1 MSELTA
7 DRVAFSPGPAVK
19 PSHGDGLSPRQ
30 LVRVLRRNWPL
41 ILCSGLVV
49 AAAAYIVSK
58 TLLTPRF
65 TAEATVAVET
75 RSFAIPELQGVLSS
89 QTMADPMPIVRS
101 ETQVLTSRALVQ
113 AVVEELNLTADPE
126 FNTALKGLPLKQ
138 RLLGAVRDH
147 LPTSFA
153 ATLVDDG
160 ILPPEDAAPPS
171 PDVVMANVVAAVTT
185 GLTITN
191 DNRSLVIN
199 IDFLSEQPDLSA
211 KVVNS
216 LIARYMAGKVDE
228 RTVANREANTELEK
242 RAEQVH
248 SEVNQLEQKIQDT
261 REKYNLVQTRSGSIG
276 QQQLEDISTALIA
289 ASSQRAQLE
298 ANYQRAAI
306 LVRTG
311 GAGVDNSDA
320 LGSSI
325 VGSLRDQEATA
336 ERRVAQLRTTLGPG
350 HPSRVSAE
358 AELASARAAVITEA
372 KRAMAGLG
380 AQAAAARQHEAEL
393 RDQLGKAQTAAT
405 SLSSVQS
412 ELEQLEKD
420 ADARRTLYQ
429 TLIQRAAQTDANK
442 GGPEQSGA
450 RVVSLAVA
458 PAFPSS
464 PKPKLAAALGLLGG
478 CAFGGLLAA
487 IGRGR
492 EGNYANAVDVTADT
506 GLAVMAVLPRTKG
519 RQNSLAARV
528 VNEPAGPEA
537 EALRSLR
544 GRLRLTGQ
552 GSVPR
557 SVLFVGSATGDGSSG
572 IAAGFARVAALDGLR
587 VLLIEGDLQAPKL
600 AGTLGVAPSR
610 GLIETLNGHDHWPE
624 NVARDSLTTMDLLLV
639 GRPQPAASQLLETMQ
654 LQSLMAETREEYN
667 LVVVDGHPVTRELRS
682 VTLANIVDAVVL
694 VVAAGETGREQV
706 RAAVTAVS
714 SGARRPPIVALSQ
727 AA

>member
-1 MSELTA
+1 MSELA
-7 DRVAFSPGPAVK
+7 VDRIAFSPGPSLR
-19 PSHGDGLSPRQ
+19 PSKSDGLSPRQ
-30 LVRVLRRNWPL
+30 LVGVLRRNWPL

-49 AAAAYIVSK
+49 AGAAYVVSK
-58 TLLTPRF
+58 TLLTPKF

-126 FNTALKGLPLKQ
+126 FNTALKGPPLKL
-138 RLLGAVRDH
+138 RLQGALRDA

-153 ATLVDDG
+153 TMLVDDG
-160 ILPPEDAAPPS
+160 ILPPVDPGPAS
-171 PDVVMANVVAAVTT
+171 PDVVMANVVAAVTNE
-185 GLTITN
+185 LTITN

-199 IDFLSEQPDLSA
+199 IDFASEQPDLSA
-211 KVVNS
+211 RVVNS
-216 LIARYMAGKVDE
+216 LITRYMAGKVDE

-248 SEVNQLEQKIQDT
+248 SEVDQLEQKIQDT

-276 QQQLEDISTALIA
+276 QQQLEDISTALIK
-289 ASSQRAQLE
+289 ASSDRAQLE

-311 GAGVDNSDA
+311 GAGIDNSDA
-320 LGSSI
+320 LSSSI
-325 VGSLRDQEATA
+325 VGTLRDQEATA

-350 HPSRVSAE
+350 HPLRASAE
-358 AELASARAAVITEA
+358 AELASARAAVISEA

-393 RDQLGKAQTAAT
+393 RDQLAKAQTAAT

-412 ELEQLEKD
+412 ELEQLQKD
-420 ADARRTLYQ
+420 ADTRRTLYQ

-464 PKPKLAAALGLLGG
+464 PRPKLAAALGLLGG

-487 IGRGR
+487 VGRGR
-492 EGNYANAVDVTADT
+492 EGNYATAGDLTADT
-506 GLAVMAVLPRTKG
+506 GLAVMAVLPRSKG
-519 RQNSLAARV
+519 RQTSLAARV
-528 VNEPAGPEA
+528 VNEPAGTEA

-557 SVLFVGSATGDGSSG
+557 SVLFVGSATGDASSSM
-572 IAAGFARVAALDGLR
+572 AAAFARVAALDGLR
-587 VLLIEGDLQAPKL
+587 VLLIEGDLESPKL
-600 AGTLGVAPSR
+600 AGILGVIPSG
-610 GLIETLNGHDHWPE
+610 GLIETLNGHEHWPE
-624 NVARDSLTTMDLLLV
+624 NLARDNQTTMDLLLV
-639 GRPQPAASQLLETMQ
+639 GRPQPTASQLLETMQ
-654 LQSLMAETREEYN
+654 LQSLMAETKEEYN
-667 LVVVDGHPVTRELRS
+667 LVVVDGHPVTQELHS
-682 VTLANIVDAVVL
+682 VTLANVVDAVVL

-706 RAAVTAVS
+706 RAAVNAVS
-714 SGARRPPIVALSQ
+714 SAARRPPVVALSQ

>member
-7 DRVAFSPGPAVK
+7 DRVAFSPGPSVK
-19 PSHGDGLSPRQ
+19 PSNNDGLSPRQ

-49 AAAAYIVSK
+49 SAAAYVVSK
-58 TLLTPRF
+58 TLLTPKF

-126 FNTALKGLPLKQ
+126 FNTALKGPPLKQ
-138 RLLGAVRDH
+138 RILGAVRDN

-160 ILPPEDAAPPS
+160 ILPPEDAGPPS

-311 GAGVDNSDA
+311 GVGIDNSDA
-320 LGSSI
+320 LSSSI

-336 ERRVAQLRTTLGPG
+336 ERRVAQLRTTLGP
-350 HPSRVSAE
+350 
-358 AELASARAAVITEA
+358 
-372 KRAMAGLG
+372 
-380 AQAAAARQHEAEL
+380 
-393 RDQLGKAQTAAT
+393 
-405 SLSSVQS
+405 
-412 ELEQLEKD
+412 
-420 ADARRTLYQ
+420 
-429 TLIQRAAQTDANK
+429 
-442 GGPEQSGA
+442 
-450 RVVSLAVA
+450 
-458 PAFPSS
+458 
-464 PKPKLAAALGLLGG
+464 
-478 CAFGGLLAA
+478 
-487 IGRGR
+487 
-492 EGNYANAVDVTADT
+492 
-506 GLAVMAVLPRTKG
+506 
-519 RQNSLAARV
+519 
-528 VNEPAGPEA
+528 
-537 EALRSLR
+537 
-544 GRLRLTGQ
+544 
-552 GSVPR
+552 
-557 SVLFVGSATGDGSSG
+557 
-572 IAAGFARVAALDGLR
+572 
-587 VLLIEGDLQAPKL
+587 
-600 AGTLGVAPSR
+600 
-610 GLIETLNGHDHWPE
+610 
-624 NVARDSLTTMDLLLV
+624 
-639 GRPQPAASQLLETMQ
+639 
-654 LQSLMAETREEYN
+654 
-667 LVVVDGHPVTRELRS
+667 
-682 VTLANIVDAVVL
+682 
-694 VVAAGETGREQV
+694 
-706 RAAVTAVS
+706 
-714 SGARRPPIVALSQ
+714 
-727 AA
+727 